1 MKKFIKFGVLF
12 LLIISLTS
20 CANNENGEEVKYIN
34 IPTASTTGALYPFG
48 NSIANLWNDKV
59 DGIRANAQA
68 SNGGIDNLN
77 LLAQGEADISMA
89 VSSNVYQSFEGIEKF
104 QGRENKKVRV
114 IAGLYYNPNQVVV
127 STEANINSLEDL
139 KGARFAPGAPGATTE
154 YETSVHFK
162 EVGLKY
168 PDDINA
174 QFVSFTES
182 IDLMRNKQIDG
193 AWIMAGAPT
202 SAVTEMLKTTNT
214 KILEIPKEVVD
225 NLRKDYPWYSNYTL
239 KAGTYE
245 ELTED
250 INTSAIKMV
259 MFCSEDLDEEL
270 VYNLTKV
277 FFENLED
284 LKKTHSFLSEVTLES
299 AVEEIAG
306 LKIHPGAERYYKE
319 MGIIQ

>member
-1 MKKFIKFGVLF
+1 
-12 LLIISLTS
+12 
-20 CANNENGEEVKYIN
+20 
-34 IPTASTTGALYPFG
+34 
-48 NSIANLWNDKV
+48 
-59 DGIRANAQA
+59 
-68 SNGGIDNLN
+68 
-77 LLAQGEADISMA
+77 
-89 VSSNVYQSFEGIEKF
+89 
-104 QGRENKKVRV
+104 
-114 IAGLYYNPNQVVV
+114 
-127 STEANINSLEDL
+127 
-139 KGARFAPGAPGATTE
+139 
-154 YETSVHFK
+154 
-162 EVGLKY
+162 
-168 PDDINA
+168 
-174 QFVSFTES
+174 
-182 IDLMRNKQIDG
+182 
-193 AWIMAGAPT
+193 MAGAPT

-306 LKIHPGAERYYKE
+306 LEIHPGAERYYKE